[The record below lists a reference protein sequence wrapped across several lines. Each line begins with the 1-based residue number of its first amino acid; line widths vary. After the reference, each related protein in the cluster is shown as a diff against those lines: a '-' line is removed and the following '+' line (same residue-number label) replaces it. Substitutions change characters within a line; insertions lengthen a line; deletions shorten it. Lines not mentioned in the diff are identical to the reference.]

1 MPIKKQNVEK
11 CKDYKRKAN
20 DVSVIGK
27 GRENER
33 WENPCKTL

>member
-1 MPIKKQNVEK
+1 MLKSARNNR
-11 CKDYKRKAN
+11 RKAN

-27 GRENER
+27 GKENER